1 MVIAIIAI
9 FAYIIVQFYSVTHI
23 KLETEKAEI
32 TTVYQ
37 SINTTAVVV
46 RDEKVLDAPDG
57 VVTVPCADDGD
68 KVNAGGNVAMTFT
81 SAEQAAGYSKY
92 AEIQKKIAY
101 YEGLATQTLGQTSSV
116 ESINS
121 EVDSKLNDYIRALS
135 DVNTEELQSVG
146 ESIND
151 SLLRRQMIIGENVDL
166 MKVIQGLN
174 KELEKYSSTST
185 PSDYIST
192 DTSGIFSGYV
202 DGFENVIPYDK
213 AEEAD
218 VTAIEKAL
226 EKTKKKK
233 DVSKDKLGKL
243 ITSYVWYFECVLDAD
258 EVKPLSDGQ
267 RVTIALKNSDDTV
280 INGEILSGA
289 EPVPGQ
295 TKTALII
302 KCNVMSPKLTS
313 LRREDIEIRI
323 RSFEG
328 FKIPAS
334 ALHVSE
340 EKKGVYALVSSQVM
354 FRQTEVIY
362 SEDDWVIVKFEPDNP
377 DGVRIYDKIITQGK
391 ELWDGKVY
399 T

>member
-9 FAYIIVQFYSVTHI
+9 FAYIFVQFYSVTHI

-46 RDEKVLDAPDG
+46 REEKALDTPDG
-57 VVTVPCADDGD
+57 VVTVPCVDDGD
-68 KVNAGGNVAMTFT
+68 KVNAGGNVAMTFADT
-81 SAEQAAGYSKY
+81 EQATGYSKY
-92 AEIQKKIAY
+92 AEIQKEITY
-101 YEGLATQTLGQTSSV
+101 YEKLATQTLGQSSSV

-121 EVDSKLNDYIRALS
+121 EIDSKLNDYVRAIYN
-135 DVNTEELQSVG
+135 VNTDELRSES

-151 SLLRRQMIIGENVDL
+151 SLLRRQMIIGEKVDL

-185 PSDYIST
+185 PSDYVNSDIS
-192 DTSGIFSGYV
+192 GVFSSYV

-218 VTAIEKAL
+218 VATIEKAL
-226 EKTKKKK
+226 ETTKKKK
-233 DVSKDKLGKL
+233 DVGKDKLGKL
-243 ITSYVWYFECVLDAD
+243 ITSYVWYFECALDAD
-258 EVKPLSDGQ
+258 EVKTLSDGQ
-267 RVTIALKNSDDTV
+267 KVTIALKNSDDTV
-280 INGEILSGA
+280 IKGEILSGA

-295 TKTALII
+295 AKTALII

-334 ALHVSE
+334 ALHVNE
-340 EKKGVYALVSSQVM
+340 DKKGVYALVSSQVM
-354 FRQTEVIY
+354 FRETEVIY

-377 DGVRIYDKIITQGK
+377 NGVRIYDKVITQGK